1 MHSMPA
7 GSLFLWAWQR
17 SCSTRDAVG
26 KTFVSHPEEMRTAA
40 WVKNRSWSDSLITG
54 SQIGQ
59 CGSQHVPTTACF
71 VQQNNCKT
79 TWTSWNKHCSHLHHF
94 IISALVGA
102 PLRSQVQVE
111 PIWGHLFFSQALEEG
126 DWHSLVWAL
135 SVVGVVPLCPFFLS
149 ICFVG
154 PKLDEDTMQPW
165 YVIITLW

>member
-26 KTFVSHPEEMRTAA
+26 KTFVSHPEEMRTTA
-40 WVKNRSWSDSLITG
+40 WVKNRLCSDSLITG

-71 VQQNNCKT
+71 FFSKT
-79 TWTSWNKHCSHLHHF
+79 TAKQHEHHETNTAAIFSPCRSTTAVGSGRAHLR
-94 IISALVGA
+94 
-102 PLRSQVQVE
+102 P
-111 PIWGHLFFSQALEEG
+111 PFFFRQALEEG
-126 DWHSLVWAL
+126 AWHSLVWARTT
-135 SVVGVVPLCPFFLS
+135 VVGVVPLCPFFLS
-149 ICFVG
+149 IFFVG

-165 YVIITLW
+165 YVIITFW